1 MESIGGFEIWLIFFT
16 RFIPVWICLA
26 IFYFCLFYWRKKLGL
41 MGRLCDSPIGLIGLF
56 IVLFWILGAILA
68 DWVAILTHMNNQA
81 CTGEN
86 HQELLMKKLLMTLF
100 YMGF

>member
-56 IVLFWILGAILA
+56 IVLFWIFGAILA
-68 DWVAILTHMNNQA
+68 DWVA
-81 CTGEN
+81 
-86 HQELLMKKLLMTLF
+86 LF
-100 YMGF
+100 DAYEQSGMYRRKPPGTINEKVGKTYK